1 MTNFERYKQ
10 NITAREAANSLVQ
23 AKIINN
29 VKDIVYFGPDDV
41 EFDDLNKAVDHIVE
55 WLHQEEFVSH
65 N

>member
-29 VKDIVYFGPDDV
+29 VQDIVYFGPDNV

-55 WLHQEEFVSH
+55 WLHQEESISY